1 MEKNTLIE
9 TWKTGATLILLN
21 APKNYN
27 VQELLKDL
35 ATSQLDMLREDR
47 PDKTKTL
54 EENCNKEQL
63 ELVYYLNQV
72 KEKGTL

>member
-9 TWKTGATLILLN
+9 TWKMGASLILLN

-27 VQELLKDL
+27 IQELLKDL
-35 ATSQLDMLREDR
+35 ASTQLDMLREDR
-47 PDKTKTL
+47 PDKEKTL
-54 EENCNKEQL
+54 EENCNEEQL
-63 ELVYYLNQV
+63 ELVKYLNKV